1 MLSAWIPIRFVRE
14 HWQLFLGPLLVLSV
28 LFFRRGL
35 AGILRKD
42 NE

>member
-1 MLSAWIPIRFVRE
+1 MLSAWLPVAFVRQ

-35 AGILRKD
+35 AGIMRRED
-42 NE
+42 G